1 VKKINKINKLI
12 IVLVFSLFSTILL
25 AQNNLNQKKE
35 NKESRKIAFFTAK
48 MNLNKEE
55 AQNFWP
61 VLNEMEAELK
71 NLRKENIQGKM
82 IIKDKKA
89 QEISDKELE
98 ELLDAR
104 IQIGKKQME
113 IKVKYHE
120 KFKEVLPIRKVAKF
134 YQANKEFK
142 KIQSERKKQHNNP
155 GERKR

>member
-12 IVLVFSLFSTILL
+12 IVLVLSLFSTILL

-35 NKESRKIAFFTAK
+35 NKENRKIAFFTAK

>member
-1 VKKINKINKLI
+1 M
-12 IVLVFSLFSTILL
+12 
-25 AQNNLNQKKE
+25 A
-35 NKESRKIAFFTAK
+35 
-48 MNLNKEE
+48 
-55 AQNFWP
+55 
-61 VLNEMEAELK
+61 
-71 NLRKENIQGKM
+71 KM